1 MGTMEKIRQTSPIIL
16 AIVAVLFIG
25 FMVVADMDPSTLMS
39 HSDQSTMAVGTVNG
53 EKILYNE
60 FEKRVQEAVEN
71 QRNQMGPDAEIDD
84 EPIRQQVWN
93 GMVDEILLRQQAEAL
108 GITVSDAELRMVLLE
123 DPPEQ
128 LKQPFTDSSGTFL
141 RDIYLKVMTNPA
153 TMKDYFPP
161 QYVAQ
166 LQKGILQF
174 EDYLRV
180 SRLQEKLRAAVT
192 ASSSVIPTTYL
203 QHQYKVEN
211 GSADVQYVAV
221 NASTINDQDVKVGD
235 DEVAAYY
242 NKYKEY
248 YKQKPSRKLK
258 YITLKLAPSQQ
269 DSTTAKNKTEKLAT
283 ALQSATSIA
292 ARDEAFSNASLNY
305 NGETHDY
312 MLAKDIDPL
321 KYSYIS
327 SVPDHE
333 VVGPVRLADGMYFF
347 RVDGRRK
354 GENEQVQASHIL
366 INFGNNKDSAK
377 AEANRIYN
385 LAKGGEEF
393 ATLAAKYS
401 ADPGSAQRG
410 GDLGFFGK
418 GRMVKPFEE
427 AAFGAEIGSIV
438 GPVESQFGFHIIKVV
453 AKDSDEMKF
462 SEIRIAPLMST
473 ATKNQQRAAANEIK
487 EMLETGKS
495 MESIAEQ
502 NGYQINETA
511 FFPKENPVLGSMT
524 LTLFA
529 FENDVNDVATPLEV
543 KREGIVVAQVAAAR
557 TAGLKP
563 LEDMKEEI
571 RTRLLRQKKLDKI
584 KAKIE
589 DIRRKVASAGSMAAA
604 KALDSSLQIQTA
616 TVRENGQVSGLGQE
630 VAFTNA
636 AFTLPLNKLSEP
648 IRGEHAYFVLEVT
661 NRTEA
666 DMNAFESKRGDLYKN
681 RVSRLQ
687 ASAFYRWLNAVKEH
701 ADIED
706 NRLSVYRM

>member
-1 MGTMEKIRQTSPIIL
+1 MGTMEKIRQTSPVIL

-39 HSDQSTMAVGTVNG
+39 QSDQSTMAIGTVNG
-53 EKILYNE
+53 EKILYSE

-71 QRNQMGPDAEIDD
+71 QRNQVGPDAEIDD

-141 RDIYLKVMTNPA
+141 KDIYLKVMTNPA

-161 QYVAQ
+161 QYIPQ

-192 ASSSVIPTTYL
+192 ASASVIPTTYL

-211 GSADVQYVAV
+211 SSADVQYIAI

-235 DEVAAYY
+235 DEIAAYY

-258 YITLKLAPSQQ
+258 YITLKLAPSQH
-269 DSTTAKNKTEKLAT
+269 DSSTAIAKTTNVAK
-283 ALQSATSIA
+283 ALQSA
-292 ARDEAFSNASLNY
+292 ASLQERDSIFSDYLLQY

-312 MLAKDIDPL
+312 ALAKDIDPL
-321 KYSYIS
+321 KHSYIA
-327 SVPDHE
+327 SVPDQE
-333 VVGPVRLADGMYFF
+333 VVGPVRLVDGTYFF

-366 INFGNNKDSAK
+366 INFGTNKDSAK

-393 ATLAAKYS
+393 AALATKYS

-418 GRMVKPFEE
+418 GRMVKPFED
-427 AAFGAEIGSIV
+427 AAFGAEPGSITA
-438 GPVESQFGFHIIKVV
+438 PVESQFGFHIIKVV
-453 AKDSDEMKF
+453 SKDSDEIKF

-473 ATKNQQRAAANEIK
+473 ATKNQQRAAANQIK
-487 EMLETGKS
+487 EMLEAGKS
-495 MESIAEQ
+495 METIAEQ
-502 NGYQINETA
+502 QGYQINETG
-511 FFPKENPVLGSMT
+511 FFPKENPVLGSMS

-529 FENDVNDVATPLEV
+529 FENDVNDVASPIEL
-543 KREGIVVAQVAAAR
+543 KREGLVVAQIAAAR
-557 TAGLKP
+557 TTGLKP

-571 RTRLLRQKKLDKI
+571 RTRLLRQKKLDII
-584 KAKIE
+584 KAKVE
-589 DIRRKVASAGSMAAA
+589 ETRRKIASAGSMAAA
-604 KALDSSLQIQTA
+604 KALDSSLPIQTV

-636 AFTLPLNKLSEP
+636 AFALPLNKLSEP
-648 IRGEHAYFVLEVT
+648 IRGEHVYFVLEVT

-666 DMNAFESKRGDLYKN
+666 NMKDFEGKRGELYKS
-681 RVSRLQ
+681 RTARLQ

-706 NRLSVYRM
+706 NRLSVYRI